1 LLRNMVNGYEENLQN
16 DSLSSK
22 GDGSEIDAEVERVL
36 TFIVLQT
43 CTLFDEKD
51 SALIHQMEENAD
63 RLNSRSTSLLGFP
76 DAGSSMPCSG
86 KICESSLRVELT
98 SDELSSVNLLDHG
111 DHSDS
116 KWAIMAVFKE
126 RIGLVPP
133 EWIPDEQWRICMS
146 CSARFTLIKRRHH
159 CRACGRVL
167 CCDCCHLR
175 VKLQYLENKKAR
187 VCQLCASLLDQSV
200 ESDESEAHRRGRNDD
215 SQQGSAEQISSDVL
229 RASCVLKKSA
239 YPKAQSKNV
248 TFEDGVCPGEVDSRR
263 VNMFADSLSSS
274 HTVQPKND
282 KRDRRSREKESL
294 LPNTAALPPSTFQ
307 KCSTELQMTYTA
319 VCRDEDLKVLL
330 NEGKEVVFHV
340 KRNLCVNVKLM
351 QDSSLAKP
359 FIWRFISNGFCNLG
373 ISEKMFFL
381 ERTNDEILPPRDM
394 FLYYNQLYNKFL
406 DGELTNDSDCSFV
419 DVIPGCFPFGF
430 LGNKENA
437 AVLFFRPNR
446 TIINQYKLPKTYYH
460 IGLLVHRSEMIWAE
474 ILPLRLLLRFGFS
487 DGVYPWSVVSSPMRC
502 SFFGETGH
510 TVMSLLNDMRNFTY
524 TIPMVT
530 NSMITVDKKLVV
542 ITIAEDS
549 YQQDI
554 DSGTYVTKRFSK
566 NRSSN
571 PEVTGSAFII
581 FNASLKSASLAVK
594 NSIVEDGVMVQIHLD
609 NLNDLRECLR
619 NKKDYF
625 LKSNEE
631 GGCSLEIRWDAHITA
646 SSNFSIASHIDSYNL
661 DLKYRY
667 LLPFRFVEAY
677 RDGQLVRLT
686 DVFTLPVDVNETL
699 HSEPESFAAS
709 CRRIASATCKALL
722 QFAEDLLVEN
732 SSVVS
737 LRLFMSADVIDY
749 KFSVKSQSLLRMMM
763 AALDDAIVSVLHLE
777 AINSI
782 SSWKAEFI
790 FRFLNQIFHSFT
802 IEKRKLSFLFRTMM
816 STEEDDLDPKKTIR
830 VALNTCNTTKG
841 LAVRKSKR
849 RRMRRSMKQRDMSNR
864 RGGPDAIPKL
874 MMMRHGER
882 LDSCRFDIRRCFES
896 GSYTPLQ
903 LNHPS
908 FLQTR
913 GNGQLISCI
922 EDWVEDTPLSNM
934 GRAAAFLMG
943 RAMAREEEVLDYV
956 FASPAHRCVETADE
970 VVRGYESVYDL
981 LPEYKLKVKVE
992 DGLFEFGFG
1001 KLNRVPP
1008 FLSLTA
1014 LKEQYCV
1021 DENYVPFFP
1030 REKLS
1035 IDESYVEFVR
1045 RTQAV
1050 VEHFAR
1056 FSIANKCSTLL
1067 VSHAPYMDA
1076 FTSLYKGREPRDPN
1090 DWIHL
1095 VQNTPYLYMRAVKW
1109 NGRKWQTTFFDM
1121 IIFLFRHVVYKY
1133 TVFIRSFK
1141 NIYIKMSAFNRNS
1154 TALEDF
1160 CFDSSSFSDE
1170 IESHSG
1176 QIVLCIYLSNQKLG
1190 AAYYDTDSSKIFT
1203 LNDVAE
1209 SMNEFSLLIDGNQ
1222 QIFHVNDENRFV
1234 FLVLNQVRPTTILL
1248 SSKADE
1254 RLCKLI
1260 DDFQNNKCQQNAE
1273 VEEAENENDL
1283 IVVAASEFELS
1294 RCKNTVER
1302 FISSIGSGHA
1312 SVEDK
1317 IRASLFVDMESVCMI
1332 RALGVLINY
1341 CEIESISTDHFG
1353 RPVAFCLRSFE
1364 VNDMLVMDD
1373 NAYESLQIFKKQFH
1387 PSVYKAGRDGFKEG
1401 FGLYSVCNRC
1411 CSSVGAAKLRRWFLR
1426 PTRNL
1431 NKLKQRLDSIEIL
1444 SCDSNFHFIQAV
1456 QKPLKQIKSVTAIF
1470 NRLRVAKVNPSDW
1483 VSLYKTINACIFVA
1497 EFLKNRKNLKVILS
1511 EMYDISL
1518 EKLQKISSLIN
1529 ELVDFKAMMEERQ
1542 FTVKP
1547 GIDRLLDEKKE
1558 LLKRLPELLTEVI
1571 KSEIDNL
1578 PFPLAACTC
1587 VYIPTIG
1594 YLIAVPR
1601 SLSCSKDG
1609 DYEKPGLE
1617 FMFITNDRVHY
1628 KNETMRQLDAELGD
1642 VKLDIKDLESSIMIS
1657 LQNFVLKHATVIQ
1670 HAVECAATVDC
1681 LISMALTAREY
1692 NWVRPELVEENVID
1706 ITGSRH
1712 PLQELCTAPFVNNSV
1727 KSDETEFGKMH
1738 VLTGPNACGKSVYL
1752 KQVGLLVYLAHIG
1765 SFVPASAARI
1775 GLVDRICTRLHST
1788 GSINDGMSTFAAD
1801 VKQVAMATKYATKKS
1816 LIIIDEFGKG
1826 TLTDVGVALLGAC
1839 LTYWLERDKC
1849 PHVFV
1854 STHLHRLF
1862 NILPQSTLLRYNTMK
1877 VMRQGEDVLFLY
1889 SICEGQATESYAAC
1903 AASKAGLPERVCNR
1917 IRQVCQNQKRGYQ
1930 LFRPESTAEEI
1941 KEEFNR

>member
-1 LLRNMVNGYEENLQN
+1 LIMVFNTHCTVEEHVRN
-16 DSLSSK
+16 DSLFIK
-22 GDGSEIDAEVERVL
+22 GGECCEIDAEVERVL

-43 CTLFDEKD
+43 CTLLDEKD
-51 SALIHQMEENAD
+51 TALISQMAENGD
-63 RLNSRSTSLLGFP
+63 GLNSGSTSLLGFP
-76 DAGSSMPCSG
+76 DAGSSVPYSN
-86 KICESSLRVELT
+86 LRVELS
-98 SDELSSVNLLDHG
+98 SDELSNVNLLDRS
-111 DHSDS
+111 DRSDS
-116 KWAIMAVFKE
+116 NMAVLKE

-159 CRACGRVL
+159 CRACGR
-167 CCDCCHLR
+167 
-175 VKLQYLENKKAR
+175 LQYLENKKAR

-200 ESDESEAHRRGRNDD
+200 ESDEREVPRCGRNDD
-215 SQQGSAEQISSDVL
+215 SEQGSSMQISADIS
-229 RASCVLKKSA
+229 RASSVLKKSA

-248 TFEDGVCPGEVDSRR
+248 TFEDGVCPGEMDSRR
-263 VNMFADSLSSS
+263 VNMFADSLSTS

-294 LPNTAALPPSTFQ
+294 VHNTAALPPATFQ
-307 KCSTELQMTYTA
+307 KCSSELQMTYTA
-319 VCRDEDLKVLL
+319 VCRDEDLEVLL
-330 NEGKEVVFHV
+330 NEGKEIVFHI
-340 KRNLCVNVKLM
+340 KRNLCVHVKLM
-351 QDSSLAKP
+351 HDSSLAKP
-359 FIWRFISNGFCNLG
+359 FFWRFVSNGFCNLG
-373 ISEKMFFL
+373 MSEKVFFL
-381 ERTNDEILPPRDM
+381 ERTIDEFLPPRDM

-406 DGELTNDSDCSFV
+406 DGELTNDSACSFV

-437 AVLFFRPNR
+437 AVLFFRPTR
-446 TIINQYKLPKTYYH
+446 TIINQHKLPKTFYH

-474 ILPLRLLLRFGFS
+474 ILPLRLLLRLGFS

-530 NSMITVDKKLVV
+530 SSMITVDKKLVV
-542 ITIAEDS
+542 INIAEDS
-549 YQQDI
+549 YQQVIKVLSTCNEHVVAWASDFCDNATAHFVCI
-554 DSGTYVTKRFSK
+554 QDMDSGTYVTKRFSK
-566 NRSSN
+566 NRSSSQ
-571 PEVTGSAFII
+571 EVIGSTFVI

-631 GGCSLEIRWDAHITA
+631 GGCSLEIRWDAHSTA
-646 SSNFSIASHIDSYNL
+646 SSNFSIASHIDGYNL

-709 CRRIASATCKALL
+709 CRRIGSATCKALL

-749 KFSVKSQSLLRMMM
+749 KFSVKSQTLLRTMM

-790 FRFLNQIFHSFT
+790 FRKIVIFVQNN
-802 IEKRKLSFLFRTMM
+802 
-816 STEEDDLDPKKTIR
+816 EEIDPKKTVRIPMNT
-830 VALNTCNTTKG
+830 LNTTQCLALKRAKKRNVRRTLKHSGRSNKENG
-841 LAVRKSKR
+841 LNAT
-849 RRMRRSMKQRDMSNR
+849 
-864 RGGPDAIPKL
+864 PKI

-882 LDSCRFDIRRCFES
+882 LDSCHFDIRQCFQK
-896 GSYTPLQ
+896 GVYTPLQ

-908 FLQTR
+908 CLQLR
-913 GNGQLISCI
+913 SNGELP
-922 EDWVEDTPLSNM
+922 EGVDAWVEDTPLSNM

-943 RAMAREEEVLDYV
+943 RALAREEETLDYV
-956 FASPAHRCVETADE
+956 FASPAYRCVETADE
-970 VVRGYESVYDL
+970 VVRGYESECDF
-981 LPEYKLKVKVE
+981 LPDVKLKVKIE
-992 DGLFEFGFG
+992 DGLFEYGFG
-1001 KLNRVPP
+1001 RLSRVPP
-1008 FLSLTA
+1008 FLSLA
-1014 LKEQYCV
+1014 AFKEEQYCV
-1021 DENYVPFFP
+1021 DEDYVPFFP
-1030 REKLS
+1030 REQLS
-1035 IDESYVEFVR
+1035 VDETYLQFVR
-1045 RTQAV
+1045 RSQAV
-1050 VEHFAR
+1050 VEHFAE
-1056 FSIANKCSTLL
+1056 FSITNRCCTLL
-1067 VSHAPYMDA
+1067 VSHAPYMDSL
-1076 FTSLYKGREPRDPN
+1076 TSLYKGKEPRNPKE
-1090 DWIHL
+1090 WIRL
-1095 VQNTPYLYMRAVKW
+1095 VQNTPYLYMRALKW
-1109 NGRKWQTTFFDM
+1109 NGKKWFCCPPPVTGCTYLFEM
-1121 IIFLFRHVVYKY
+1121 TIFL
-1133 TVFIRSFK
+1133 IPMC
-1141 NIYIKMSAFNRNS
+1141 IYIEMNAFDRNS

-1160 CFDSSSFSDE
+1160 CFDNSSFSDE
-1170 IESHSG
+1170 IDSHSG

-1209 SMNEFSLLIDGNQ
+1209 SMDEFSLLID
-1222 QIFHVNDENRFV
+1222 
-1234 FLVLNQVRPTTILL
+1234 VLNQVRPTTILF

-1260 DDFQNNKCQQNAE
+1260 NDFQNNKCQQNGE
-1273 VEEAENENDL
+1273 VEDAENENDL

-1294 RCKNTVER
+1294 RCKNTVQQ
-1302 FISSIGSGHA
+1302 FISSVSSDHA

-1317 IRASLFVDMESVCMI
+1317 IRATLFVDMESVCMI

-1341 CEIESISTDHFG
+1341 CEIESASTDHFG

-1401 FGLYSVCNRC
+1401 FAVCNRC

-1444 SCDSNFHFIQAV
+1444 SCDSNFHFIQAI

-1470 NRLRVAKVNPSDW
+1470 NRLRAAKVNPSDW
-1483 VSLYKTINACIFVA
+1483 ISLYKTINACIFVA

-1529 ELVDFKAMMEERQ
+1529 ELVDFKAMVEERQ
-1542 FTVKP
+1542 FAVKS
-1547 GIDRLLDEKKE
+1547 GIDRTLDEKKE

-1571 KSEIDNL
+1571 KSEVDNL
-1578 PFPLAACTC
+1578 PFPIAACTC

-1601 SLSCSKDG
+1601 SSSCSKDG

-1642 VKLDIKDLESSIMIS
+1642 VKLDIKDLE
-1657 LQNFVLKHATVIQ
+1657 T
-1670 HAVECAATVDC
+1670 
-1681 LISMALTAREY
+1681 REY

-1706 ITGSRH
+1706 VSGSRH

-1727 KSDETEFGKMH
+1727 KSDENEFGKMH

-1765 SFVPASAARI
+1765 SFVPASSARI

-1854 STHLHRLF
+1854 STHLYRLL
-1862 NILPQSTLLRYNTMK
+1862 NILPESPLLRYKTMK

-1889 SICEGQATESYAAC
+1889 SICDGQATESYAAC

-1930 LFRPESTAEEI
+1930 LFRPESTAEDI
-1941 KEEFNR
+1941 KEEFKRMKKLVSAFLNYNLNEHSVMELLTLIRQSN

>member
-1 LLRNMVNGYEENLQN
+1 
-16 DSLSSK
+16 
-22 GDGSEIDAEVERVL
+22 
-36 TFIVLQT
+36 
-43 CTLFDEKD
+43 
-51 SALIHQMEENAD
+51 
-63 RLNSRSTSLLGFP
+63 
-76 DAGSSMPCSG
+76 
-86 KICESSLRVELT
+86 
-98 SDELSSVNLLDHG
+98 
-111 DHSDS
+111 
-116 KWAIMAVFKE
+116 
-126 RIGLVPP
+126 
-133 EWIPDEQWRICMS
+133 
-146 CSARFTLIKRRHH
+146 
-159 CRACGRVL
+159 
-167 CCDCCHLR
+167 
-175 VKLQYLENKKAR
+175 
-187 VCQLCASLLDQSV
+187 
-200 ESDESEAHRRGRNDD
+200 
-215 SQQGSAEQISSDVL
+215 
-229 RASCVLKKSA
+229 
-239 YPKAQSKNV
+239 
-248 TFEDGVCPGEVDSRR
+248 
-263 VNMFADSLSSS
+263 
-274 HTVQPKND
+274 
-282 KRDRRSREKESL
+282 
-294 LPNTAALPPSTFQ
+294 
-307 KCSTELQMTYTA
+307 LQMTYTA

-330 NEGKEVVFHV
+330 NEGKEVVFHI

-359 FIWRFISNGFCNLG
+359 FFWRFISNGFCNLG

-530 NSMITVDKKLVV
+530 NSMITVDKNTCNEHVV
-542 ITIAEDS
+542 AWASDFCDHAAAHFVCI
-549 YQQDI
+549 QDI

-566 NRSSN
+566 NRSSS

-790 FRFLNQIFHSFT
+790 FRFLNQNFHSFT
-802 IEKRKLSFLFRTMM
+802 IEKRKLSFLFRTMRM
-816 STEEDDLDPKKTIR
+816 SSEEDDFDPKKTIR

-849 RRMRRSMKQRDMSNR
+849 RRVRRSMKQLDMSNR

-943 RAMAREEEVLDYV
+943 RAMAREDEVLDYV

-1076 FTSLYKGREPRDPN
+1076 LTSLYKGREPRDPN

-1109 NGRKWQTTFFDM
+1109 NGKKWQTTFFDM

-1209 SMNEFSLLIDGNQ
+1209 SMNEFSLLID
-1222 QIFHVNDENRFV
+1222 
-1234 FLVLNQVRPTTILL
+1234 VLNQVRPTTILL

-1317 IRASLFVDMESVCMI
+1317 IRATLFVDMESVCMI

-1483 VSLYKTINACIFVA
+1483 ISLYKTINACIFVA

-1511 EMYDISL
+1511 E
-1518 EKLQKISSLIN
+1518 
-1529 ELVDFKAMMEERQ
+1529 VDFKAMVEERQ

-1941 KEEFNR
+1941 KEEFNRMKKLVSAFLNYNLNEHSVMELLTLIRQSN

>member
-1 LLRNMVNGYEENLQN
+1 MFFFAILKSSVQN

-86 KICESSLRVELT
+86 KIFESSLRVELT
-98 SDELSSVNLLDHG
+98 SDEVSSVNLLDRG

-116 KWAIMAVFKE
+116 NMAVFKE

-187 VCQLCASLLDQSV
+187 VCQLCASLLDQY
-200 ESDESEAHRRGRNDD
+200 D

-330 NEGKEVVFHV
+330 NEGKEVVFHI

-359 FIWRFISNGFCNLG
+359 FFWRFISNGFCNLG

-446 TIINQYKLPKTYYH
+446 TIINQHKLPKTYYH

-566 NRSSN
+566 NRSSS

-790 FRFLNQIFHSFT
+790 FRFLSQIFHSFT

-816 STEEDDLDPKKTIR
+816 SSEEDDLDPKKTLR
-830 VALNTCNTTKG
+830 VALNNCNTTKG

-849 RRMRRSMKQRDMSNR
+849 RRRRRSMKQPDMSNR
-864 RGGPDAIPKL
+864 RIGPDAIPKL

-908 FLQTR
+908 FLPTR

-943 RAMAREEEVLDYV
+943 RAMAREDEALDYV

-981 LPEYKLKVKVE
+981 LPEYKLKVKIE
-992 DGLFEFGFG
+992 DGLFEFAFG

-1076 FTSLYKGREPRDPN
+1076 LTSLYKGGEPRDPN

-1109 NGRKWQTTFFDM
+1109 NGKKWQTTFFDM
-1121 IIFLFRHVVYKY
+1121 IILLFRRVVYKY
-1133 TVFIRSFK
+1133 TVFITSFT
-1141 NIYIKMSAFNRNS
+1141 NIYIKMSAFSRNS

-1209 SMNEFSLLIDGNQ
+1209 SMNEFSLLID
-1222 QIFHVNDENRFV
+1222 
-1234 FLVLNQVRPTTILL
+1234 VLNQVRPTTILL

-1283 IVVAASEFELS
+1283 IIVAASEFELS

-1317 IRASLFVDMESVCMI
+1317 IRATLFVDMESVCMI

-1470 NRLRVAKVNPSDW
+1470 NRLRAAKVNPSDW
-1483 VSLYKTINACIFVA
+1483 ISLYKTINACIFVA

-1511 EMYDISL
+1511 E
-1518 EKLQKISSLIN
+1518 
-1529 ELVDFKAMMEERQ
+1529 VDFKAMVEERQ

-1601 SLSCSKDG
+1601 SRSCSKDG

-1941 KEEFNR
+1941 KEEFKR